1 MRFIVGS
8 EGQWRSVD
16 LVFGTPM
23 DMRGLLRWRT
33 SATERSDPHV
43 RDAMEF
49 RKLATKRWRYYLK
62 GNEAATSLGEL
73 KQTIRAHPSAEVGF
87 LLMAKA
93 PWHRAAPVLG
103 CCFCRRSWCHH
114 LIVDFLAVHPKLLA
128 GAGGQVR
135 GVGTGMVY
143 SLVGLADALGI
154 TTLWGEAT
162 QNSAPFYEKVLD
174 LPKVTDHF
182 FVSGATM
189 EHCREQYRRTM
200 SRGLPRPVSRE
211 KVLS

>member
-1 MRFIVGS
+1 MRFIVS
-8 EGQWRSVD
+8 FEGQRRAVE
-16 LVFGTPM
+16 LAFGTPM

-33 SATERSDPHV
+33 SAVDRTTPHV

-73 KQTIRAHPSAEVGF
+73 KRVVRNSPAGEVGF

-93 PWHRAAPVLG
+93 SWHRAAPVLG

-114 LIVDFLAVHPKLLA
+114 LIVDFLAVHPKVLA
-128 GAGGQVR
+128 GAGGRIR
-135 GVGTGMVY
+135 GVGTGMIY

-154 TTLWGEAT
+154 TTIWGEAT
-162 QNSAPFYEKVLD
+162 QNSAPFYEKVLK
-174 LPKVTDHF
+174 LPEVADHF

-189 EHCREQYRRTM
+189 EHCREQYRRAM
-200 SRGLPRPVSRE
+200 SPGLPRPPSRGKVSP
-211 KVLS
+211 